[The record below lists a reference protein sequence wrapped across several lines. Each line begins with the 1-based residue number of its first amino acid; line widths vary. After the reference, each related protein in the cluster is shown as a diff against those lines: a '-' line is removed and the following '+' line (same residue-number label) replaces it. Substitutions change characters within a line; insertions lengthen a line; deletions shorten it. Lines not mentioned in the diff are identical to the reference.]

1 MTLNKLFRSSTSII
15 LLISFLRSF
24 FLSSLYIRFENERI
38 FFSQCLYER
47 SRNNLCIYILIHG
60 CFICVRRTMNDEV
73 IMNWINSFSS
83 KYVLLWLSICFC
95 KYVENFY
102 LMDGMHF
109 FPVFFFFWYIFGTIK
124 IFILLTDW
132 MSFPNILRIDRVIV
146 KKECRKFTKVVQR
159 FNFEIDI

>member
-1 MTLNKLFRSSTSII
+1 MFSSFFSRWSFSSLKVRIKITIITCDLEQIVSIFQTSII

-24 FLSSLYIRFENERI
+24 FLSSLYIRFENERMS
-38 FFSQCLYER
+38 FSQCLYER

-109 FPVFFFFWYIFGTIK
+109 FPVSFFFFFDIF
-124 IFILLTDW
+124 
-132 MSFPNILRIDRVIV
+132 SEQLRYL
-146 KKECRKFTKVVQR
+146 FY
-159 FNFEIDI
+159 